1 MQKRRVPKA
10 ETAYKGFI
18 GKILD
23 HMFTYYPDEEY
34 FNQAKAGEPVYESIV
49 DQVNAARDSALDM
62 KKRFNAI
69 DIDSNPEAAIDLKKE
84 LAQLQ
89 AESNQYRRVATAPD
103 ERPSFWRWLLAPGSI
118 NRRDQINSVELD
130 KRRLRASTVRDDMN
144 MIYSQ
149 AGILSDIAKD
159 TRIDPNY
166 QLKNYATKT
175 SLHDLKDEV
184 EAYLDKMIGILNKT
198 SQDLNQAGKSV
209 NTMKKI
215 DSIKTNDR
223 EEKATVDA
231 AIRYYKAMKET
242 MQDIVTVKP
251 NSQKLFRFDKNPD
264 GIDPDE
270 LNALMEGNSQA
281 EQNFTLDDAMQLEP
295 ATYNQIA
302 DQMDKVAG
310 IAERL
315 EQQLPASNDSGVSE
329 SSVSASEE
337 LDHEMD
343 VLNRMQESAN
353 DGAMDEVS
361 ANESASIVDEGQ
373 DITSSLPDLGQYVGM
388 DYGTDFNK
396 SVKLMKIDLKKK
408 KAQLAAFASKL
419 KKAAQKLK
427 KKKVAAEVVK
437 KKAKKAFDILNDK

>member
-1 MQKRRVPKA
+1 MQKRRVPKT

-23 HMFTYYPDEEY
+23 HIFTYYPDEEY

-89 AESNQYRRVATAPD
+89 LESNQYRRVATAPD

-144 MIYSQ
+144 MIYMQ
-149 AGILSDIAKD
+149 AGVLSDLGK
-159 TRIDPNY
+159 IDLNY
-166 QLKNYATKT
+166 QLKNYAAKT

-198 SQDLNQAGKSV
+198 SQDLNQAGKSI
-209 NTMKKI
+209 NTMKKT

-242 MQDIVTVKP
+242 MQDVVTVKP
-251 NSQKLFRFDKNPD
+251 SQKILGFGDKNPD

-270 LNALMEGNSQA
+270 LSALMEGNSQA

-315 EQQLPASNDSGVSE
+315 EQQLPASNNSGVSE
-329 SSVSASEE
+329 SSVDASEQ

-343 VLNRMQESAN
+343 ILNRMQESAN
-353 DGAMDEVS
+353 DGAIDQVS
-361 ANESASIVDEGQ
+361 ADESADIVDEGQ
-373 DITSSLPDLGQYVGM
+373 NITSDLPDLGQYVGM

-437 KKAKKAFDILNDK
+437 KKAKKAFDILNDNQ